1 MNETNLLDSDDE
13 NPPSFRASNKKQVS
27 AQLP

>member
-13 NPPSFRASNKKQVS
+13 NPPSFRTPNKKQLS
-27 AQLP
+27 EQLP